1 MDFCWWQNECF
12 YFFEL
17 NFGKVEGIEIKKVQM
32 GWGFI
37 YVMYD
42 DWMYDGLCVVGINVD
57 VVLQEIVVVD
67 LIKEDVMK
75 KFFVFSV
82 L

>member
-1 MDFCWWQNECF
+1 
-12 YFFEL
+12 
-17 NFGKVEGIEIKKVQM
+17 M

-57 VVLQEIVVVD
+57 VVL
-67 LIKEDVMK
+67 
-75 KFFVFSV
+75 
-82 L
+82 